1 MSDLGNKE
9 IFAENLKY
17 YIEKSGKDRRE
28 LAQIWGFPYST
39 VTEWINAKK
48 YPRIDRIEIM
58 ANYFHIL
65 KSDLIEDKKK
75 QHDDRRKMQ
84 KKNDIMSDIVVKM
97 RTDSNF
103 CSLVESLYNR
113 NDSEIYELMKTL
125 LTLDEEKING
135 VKQMLSAFLK

>member
-1 MSDLGNKE
+1 MSDLGNKD

-28 LAQIWGFPYST
+28 LAEIWGFPYST

-75 QHDDRRKMQ
+75 QRADRGKMQ
-84 KKNDIMSDIVVKM
+84 KKNDTMTDIVM
-97 RTDSNF
+97 RMRMDSDF
-103 CSLVESLYNR
+103 LYIVESLHSR
-113 NDSEIYELMKTL
+113 NDSEIMDLMKTL
-125 LTLDEEKING
+125 LALDDEKIHG